1 VTSSLRGT
9 DRPLSQVY
17 DVALLDLDGVVYVGP
32 DAVPGAPEA
41 LARARSDGMRL
52 AFVTNNA
59 ARPPSVVA
67 AHLTE
72 LGIAA
77 EPAEVVTSSQAAAR
91 HLAERLPEGAH
102 VLVVGTAGLVEA
114 LRERGLVPVDDAD
127 GPVDAVVQGFSPELN
142 WRLLAEG
149 AIALNRGVPWV
160 ATNVDPTV
168 PSPRG
173 PLPGNGS
180 LVAALRHAT
189 GRDPVITG
197 KPDPAMHRESL
208 LRSGADRPVVVGDR
222 LDTDIEGANAGGC
235 ASLLVL
241 SGVTTPTDL
250 IHAGPELRP
259 TYVAAD
265 VAGLLMAHPQPDV
278 VEGGSRCGRWRVAQD
293 GPVLRL
299 GADRPEGGAS
309 DDGAA
314 DSAESGEL
322 DALRALCAAA
332 WGAAGEVGRDWR
344 IQVEDGDDGSARG
357 LLERWRLG

>member
-1 VTSSLRGT
+1 MTSSLRGT

-32 DAVPGAPEA
+32 DAVPGAPDA
-41 LARARSDGMRL
+41 LARTRSDGMRL

-77 EPAEVVTSSQAAAR
+77 DPVEVVTSSQAAAR
-91 HLAERLPEGAH
+91 YLAERLPEGAH
-102 VLVVGTAGLVEA
+102 VLVVGTVGLVEA

-149 AIALNRGVPWV
+149 SIALNRGVPWI
-160 ATNVDPTV
+160 ATNADPTV

-180 LVAALRHAT
+180 LVAALRTAT
-189 GRDPVITG
+189 GREPVITG

-222 LDTDIEGANAGGC
+222 LDTDVEGANAVGC

-241 SGVTTPTDL
+241 SGVTTPSDL
-250 IHAGPELRP
+250 VHATPKLRP
-259 TYVAAD
+259 TYLAAD

-278 VEGGSRCGRWRVAQD
+278 IDGGSRCGRWRVVQD
-293 GPVLRL
+293 GPALRL
-299 GADRPEGGAS
+299 GTGGADSGTRADES
-309 DDGAA
+309 DEAGD
-314 DSAESGEL
+314 EL

-332 WGAAGEVGRDWR
+332 WAADPPADRNWVFE
-344 IQVEDGDDGSARG
+344 VEDADEGARE
-357 LLERWRLG
+357 LLERWKLV